1 MQWRESGALSR
12 TAASDRPLQQQL
24 LGLGDRLGGVEALG
38 ADVRA
43 VHDRVA
49 AIEAERILKLVE
61 PLARIFVASYVKVTE
76 RRAPEFGAVN
86 LTKREVECLRWAAA
100 GKTNDEIATIGSVL
114 EKFDAQKTIL
124 SSVINHNPEIET
136 LLAKKTKFHKLS
148 HLSKLPFTTPVGKPE
163 TIGAD
168 RLALCAAAVYFFPKQ
183 HNLVIGMGSC
193 ITYNFI
199 NADHEFL
206 GGGISPGMEMR
217 MKALNQFTAK
227 LPIVKPDGN
236 VPLVGYDTVTNI
248 LSGVVIGM
256 AKEIDGFIDVFKERY
271 GNFNVHLTGGDL
283 VYLAPHLKNQIFA
296 DPELIFKGLYAI
308 SEVNNQ

>member
-1 MQWRESGALSR
+1 MNTLCFDFGNTRLKAAFFQNAKLIEIFIFENDSVESIR
-12 TAASDRPLQQQL
+12 
-24 LGLGDRLGGVEALG
+24 
-38 ADVRA
+38 
-43 VHDRVA
+43 
-49 AIEAERILKLVE
+49 
-61 PLARIFVASYVKVTE
+61 
-76 RRAPEFGAVN
+76 
-86 LTKREVECLRWAAA
+86 
-100 GKTNDEIATIGSVL
+100 SVL
-114 EKFDAQKTIL
+114 KNLDIQKTIL
-124 SSVINHNPEIET
+124 SSVINHDPEIEFF
-136 LLAKKTKFHKLS
+136 LGSKTKFHKLN
-148 HLSKLPFTTPVGKPE
+148 HLSQLPFTTPVGKPE

-168 RLALCAAAVYFFPKQ
+168 RLALSAAAVYFFPKQ

-236 VPLVGYDTVTNI
+236 VPLVGYDTVSNI

-256 AKEIDGFIDVFKERY
+256 ANEIDGFIVAYKERY

-283 VYLAPHLKNQIFA
+283 LYLAPHLKNQIFA